1 MSCLLSACASCLSLS
16 AETLIMQGR
25 RYDLQTIRLFRV
37 NENNSV
43 VVALEENVKMD
54 VSTVSLSQEGGSGKK
69 GANITLYFFYT
80 R

>member
-16 AETLIMQGR
+16 AETLIMQER
-25 RYDLQTIRLFRV
+25 RYDFQTIRLLKV

-43 VVALEENVKMD
+43 VVALKENLKMD
-54 VSTVSLSQEGGSGKK
+54 VSTLLPRGWAWQKRGEH
-69 GANITLYFFYT
+69 NIIFCYT